1 MSLLV
6 RTLWTPPTRG
16 AFASVFAAASPAA
29 RMHADDYRGAYVQ
42 PPGRKGTPPHP
53 DARSALL
60 ARELWDTTERLL
72 DEMGVELGSGVTSL
86 RS

>member
-16 AFASVFAAASPAA
+16 AFASVFAAASPAV
-29 RMHADDYRGAYVQ
+29 RLHADHYRGAYVQ

-72 DEMGVELGSGVTSL
+72 GEMGMEVGCDMTSS

>member
-16 AFASVFAAASPAA
+16 AHTSVFAAASPTV
-29 RMHADDYRGAYVQ
+29 RMQAERYRGAYLQ
-42 PPGRKGTPPHP
+42 PPGRMGKPPHP

-72 DEMGVELGSGVTSL
+72 HEMGVEVGSVNML
-86 RS
+86 LL